1 MSGERSA
8 RAARWSPEEDAALRE
23 LWAEH
28 ASTWDGWSEA
38 LPGRT
43 AGAIMQRAKKLRLRT
58 PRSRPGSLWTREQDR
73 QAVLAL
79 RDACE
84 RTGMAPA
91 QVLNRLRY
99 LLFKARGGR
108 W

>member
-43 AGAIMQRAKKLRLRT
+43 AGAIMQSWL
-58 PRSRPGSLWTREQDR
+58 
-73 QAVLAL
+73 
-79 RDACE
+79 
-84 RTGMAPA
+84 
-91 QVLNRLRY
+91 
-99 LLFKARGGR
+99 GR
-108 W
+108 WSECSRGA